1 MIDFPALSEIVTST
15 PSKIIMLVADG
26 LGGVPH
32 PDTGCSELETA
43 NLPNLDSLAR
53 ESASGRT
60 VPVVHGVTPGSGPA
74 HLALF
79 GYDPLKHFIGRG
91 VLEAIGI
98 DAPMAD
104 GDVAARGN
112 FCTLDDD
119 GLLMDRR
126 AGRIPTSESRPLCK
140 MLNTIKVPGVE
151 LSVLPVEGYRFV
163 LIMRGDG
170 LSDQLSGTDPQRTEA
185 APLPVEALSARATK
199 IADAVNAF
207 IAQAKD
213 LLKKETKANMVMLRG
228 FSKLPDLPPMGQAY
242 RLNPAAIAAY
252 PMYRGLAHVVG
263 MHVIPTGASFD
274 AELDTLAEH
283 YQEHDFFY
291 IHYKPADA
299 AGEDGDFEAK
309 VKTLEELDAR
319 IPRLLELDPDV
330 LVVAGDHSTPAIM
343 AAHSWHPVPV
353 LVRSTLTRG
362 DGVDAFHERACAA
375 GSLGTFP
382 ATNLMLLALAHAGK
396 LIKYGA

>member
-199 IADAVNAF
+199 TADAVNVF

-213 LLKKETKANMVMLRG
+213 LLKREKKANMVLLRG
-228 FSKLPDLPPMGQAY
+228 FSQLPDLPPMGQAY

-382 ATNLMLLALAHAGK
+382 ATDLMLLALAHAGK